1 MIYWGAGPPRPAASE
16 GSVSC
21 RLAYASRILLI
32 KLKNRIP
39 NVCRMEKRVVYSFIF
54 QITTTKIYQ

>member
-21 RLAYASRILLI
+21 RLAYASRILLFFN
-32 KLKNRIP
+32 LCVLSVLNRQI
-39 NVCRMEKRVVYSFIF
+39 VYNISSLP
-54 QITTTKIYQ
+54 